1 MPIRGIVYG
10 NTEPIRSLQSL
21 DKQLSFGQQKG
32 LMGREGNNTNIRRAG
47 GLGQYTIQMQVNTIW
62 EIENLLT
69 KCQIF
74 NNNAFNNRLHY
85 FHLLLL

>member
-32 LMGREGNNTNIRRAG
+32 LMGREGNNTNIQRAAW
-47 GLGQYTIQMQVNTIW
+47 VNTQYRC
-62 EIENLLT
+62 
-69 KCQIF
+69 K
-74 NNNAFNNRLHY
+74 
-85 FHLLLL
+85 